1 MDAFERQDF
10 QAAIVQNTMMYMYCC
25 DPHYDLS
32 FTVPSLPFFKLHGLC
47 CHFAFHNT
55 PSERRLCIIPNT
67 EALLSKLNGLKS
79 PCVIN
84 VKASTT
90 FEFGTIP
97 DEFIHCKA
105 ERMLLIWDFDV
116 DRVLTENT
124 SAVDAVTPDF
134 DDIEE
139 TPLLNINAVS
149 CNCSNFYPTQK
160 VLLPPL
166 DNTSESGSSQASQ
179 EPSESNENDFG
190 HERTEN
196 RDIDDHHWFSDES
209 EERDLLEHLAE
220 LENAGEENGDEQ
232 SKRNETVNEQI
243 SNEDSEED
251 ESEEVESDEEEIT
264 HALPFKCIGAAHEQS
279 YQHHLEQAYLALEYN
294 ESVNVRLRPE
304 PENPRDQN
312 AIAIDLHYGTQWENV
327 GYIASEHCKYLHPL
341 IAAGDILDVYVEHI
355 KFRVN
360 FLKIGFYP
368 KIWIKRRGE
377 WEGQIVRASM
387 SVR

>member
-10 QAAIVQNTMMYMYCC
+10 QAAKY
-25 DPHYDLS
+25 YD
-32 FTVPSLPFFKLHGLC
+32 LHGLC

-67 EALLSKLNGLKS
+67 ETLLSKLNGLKS

-84 VKASTT
+84 VKASTI

-124 SAVDAVTPDF
+124 RAVDAVTPDF

-190 HERTEN
+190 HERTKN

-232 SKRNETVNEQI
+232 SKRNETVNGQI
-243 SNEDSEED
+243 SNEDSEE
-251 ESEEVESDEEEIT
+251 ESEEVESDEEEST

-279 YQHHLEQAYLALEYN
+279 YQHHLEQAYLSLEYN

-304 PENPRDQN
+304 PENPRNQN

-327 GYIASEHCKYLHPL
+327 GYIASEHCKYIH
-341 IAAGDILDVYVEHI
+341 
-355 KFRVN
+355 
-360 FLKIGFYP
+360 
-368 KIWIKRRGE
+368 
-377 WEGQIVRASM
+377 
-387 SVR
+387 

>member
-84 VKASTT
+84 VKASTI

-124 SAVDAVTPDF
+124 SAVDAVTPDLMTSKL
-134 DDIEE
+134 IMRTVKKMKVKKLKVMRKKSLMLYHSSALELLMNKV
-139 TPLLNINAVS
+139 TNIIWNRHILPLNIMN
-149 CNCSNFYPTQK
+149 Q
-160 VLLPPL
+160 
-166 DNTSESGSSQASQ
+166 
-179 EPSESNENDFG
+179 
-190 HERTEN
+190 
-196 RDIDDHHWFSDES
+196 
-209 EERDLLEHLAE
+209 
-220 LENAGEENGDEQ
+220 
-232 SKRNETVNEQI
+232 
-243 SNEDSEED
+243 
-251 ESEEVESDEEEIT
+251 
-264 HALPFKCIGAAHEQS
+264 
-279 YQHHLEQAYLALEYN
+279 
-294 ESVNVRLRPE
+294 
-304 PENPRDQN
+304 
-312 AIAIDLHYGTQWENV
+312 
-327 GYIASEHCKYLHPL
+327 
-341 IAAGDILDVYVEHI
+341 
-355 KFRVN
+355 
-360 FLKIGFYP
+360 
-368 KIWIKRRGE
+368 
-377 WEGQIVRASM
+377 
-387 SVR
+387 

>member
-84 VKASTT
+84 VKASTI

-134 DDIEE
+134 DDIE
-139 TPLLNINAVS
+139 IN
-149 CNCSNFYPTQK
+149 
-160 VLLPPL
+160 
-166 DNTSESGSSQASQ
+166 
-179 EPSESNENDFG
+179 
-190 HERTEN
+190 
-196 RDIDDHHWFSDES
+196 
-209 EERDLLEHLAE
+209 
-220 LENAGEENGDEQ
+220 
-232 SKRNETVNEQI
+232 
-243 SNEDSEED
+243 NEDSEED

-360 FLKIGFYP
+360 FLKIG
-368 KIWIKRRGE
+368 KSG
-377 WEGQIVRASM
+377 
-387 SVR
+387 